1 MHMRIAICCKSRV
14 LDRTALG
21 NVRYTYDF
29 KISDNPLF
37 TLCEASFNGIMVFVL
52 LYYGIK

>member
-1 MHMRIAICCKSRV
+1 MRIAICCKSRV